1 MYAVLESGGKQ
12 YKVEKG
18 DIIYV
23 EKLSAEV
30 GASVEFKVLAFENE
44 NSFKV
49 GNPYVE
55 SARVL
60 GTVLETKRGKKITV
74 FTYKPKK
81 SSKRKMGHRQWQTK
95 VEINEIVPDVKSY
108 A

>member
-1 MYAVLESGGKQ
+1 MYAVMESGGKQ

-23 EKLSAEV
+23 ERLKADEGS
-30 GASVEFKVLAFENE
+30 SVEFKVLAYENE
-44 NSFKV
+44 SGFNIGS
-49 GNPYVE
+49 PYIDL
-55 SARVL
+55 ARVL
-60 GTVLETKRGKKITV
+60 GKVVESKRGKKITV

-81 SSKRKMGHRQWQTK
+81 GCKRKIGHRQWQTK
-95 VEINEIVPDVKSY
+95 VEINEIVTDVNSY

>member
-12 YKVEKG
+12 YKVKKG

-23 EKLSAEV
+23 EKLSAEK
-30 GASVEFKVLAFENE
+30 GSSVEFKVLALAEDGN
-44 NSFKV
+44 FKA
-49 GNPYVE
+49 GSPYIDT
-55 SARVL
+55 ARVL
-60 GTVLETKRGKKITV
+60 GNVLETKRGKKITV

-81 SSKRKMGHRQWQTK
+81 SCKRKMGHRQWQTK
-95 VEINEIVPDVKSY
+95 VEISEIVSDVSSY

>member
-12 YKVEKG
+12 YKVKKG

-23 EKLSAEV
+23 EKLSAEK
-30 GASVEFKVLAFENE
+30 GDSVEFKVLALGDE
-44 NSFKV
+44 NSFKA
-49 GNPYVE
+49 GNPYID

-60 GTVLETKRGKKITV
+60 GNLLETKRGKKLTV

-81 SSKRKMGHRQWQTK
+81 SCKRKMGHRQWQTK
-95 VEINEIVPDVKSY
+95 VEISEIVADVSSY

>member
-1 MYAVLESGGKQ
+1 MYAVIESGGKQ

-23 EKLSAEV
+23 ERLKDEEGS
-30 GASVEFKVLAFENE
+30 SVEFKVLAYENE
-44 NSFKV
+44 NGLNIGS
-49 GNPYVE
+49 PYIE
-55 SARVL
+55 IARVL
-60 GTVLETKRGKKITV
+60 GKVINSKRGKKITV

-81 SSKRKMGHRQWQTK
+81 SCKRKIGHRQWQTK
-95 VEINEIVPDVKSY
+95 VEIDEIITDINAY

>member
-12 YKVEKG
+12 YKVQKG

-23 EKLSAEV
+23 EKLRAAA
-30 GASVEFKVLAFENE
+30 GDSVEFKVLAYGDENGF
-44 NSFKV
+44 NV
-49 GNPYVE
+49 GAPYID

-60 GTVLETKRGKKITV
+60 GKVLETKRGKKITV

-81 SSKRKMGHRQWQTK
+81 SCKRKMGHRQWQSK
-95 VEINEIVPDVKSY
+95 VEIDEIVPDVSSY

>member
-23 EKLSAEV
+23 EKLSTKE
-30 GASVEFKVLAFENE
+30 GSSVEFKVLAYSDENGL
-44 NSFKV
+44 SI
-49 GNPYVE
+49 GSPYIE

-60 GTVLETKRGKKITV
+60 GKVIETKRGKKITV

-81 SSKRKMGHRQWQTK
+81 SCKRKMGHRQWQTK
-95 VEINEIVPDVKSY
+95 VQIDDIISDISKY

>member
-18 DIIYV
+18 DMIYV
-23 EKLSAEV
+23 EKLSAKE
-30 GASVEFKVLAFENE
+30 GDSVKFKVLAYGDDNGFNTG
-44 NSFKV
+44 S
-49 GNPYVE
+49 PYID

-60 GTVLETKRGKKITV
+60 GKVIETKRGKKITV

-81 SSKRKMGHRQWQTK
+81 SCKRKMGHRQWQTK
-95 VEINEIVPDVKSY
+95 VEISEIVTDVSSY

>member
-12 YKVEKG
+12 YKVKKG

-23 EKLSAEV
+23 EKLSAEE
-30 GASVEFKVLAFENE
+30 GASVEFKVLAYGDENGIYTG
-44 NSFKV
+44 S
-49 GNPYVE
+49 PYID

-60 GTVLETKRGKKITV
+60 GRVIETKRGKKITV

-81 SSKRKMGHRQWQTK
+81 SCKRKMGHRQWQTK
-95 VEINEIVPDVKSY
+95 VEVTEIVPDISSY

>member
-18 DIIYV
+18 DMIYV
-23 EKLSAEV
+23 EKLSAKE
-30 GASVEFKVLAFENE
+30 GDSVEFKVLAYGDENGF
-44 NSFKV
+44 NT
-49 GNPYVE
+49 GDPYID

-60 GTVLETKRGKKITV
+60 GKVIETKRGKKITV

-81 SSKRKMGHRQWQTK
+81 SCKRKMGHRQWQTK
-95 VEINEIVPDVKSY
+95 VEISEIVPDISSY

>member
-12 YKVEKG
+12 YKVKKG

-23 EKLSAEV
+23 EKLSAEE
-30 GASVEFKVLAFENE
+30 GASVEFKVLAYGDENE
-44 NSFKV
+44 IYTGS
-49 GNPYVE
+49 PYID

-60 GTVLETKRGKKITV
+60 GKVIETKRGKKITV

-81 SSKRKMGHRQWQTK
+81 SCKRKMGHRQWQTK
-95 VEINEIVPDVKSY
+95 VEVTEIVPDISSY

>member
-23 EKLSAEV
+23 EKLSAEE
-30 GASVEFKVLAFENE
+30 GSSVEFKVLAYGDESGFN
-44 NSFKV
+44 V
-49 GNPYVE
+49 GSPYIE
-55 SARVL
+55 SAKVV
-60 GTVLETKRGKKITV
+60 GKVIETKRGKKITV

-81 SSKRKMGHRQWQTK
+81 SCKRKMGHRQWQTK
-95 VEINEIVPDVKSY
+95 VQIDEIV
-108 A
+108 ANI

>member
-12 YKVEKG
+12 YKVKKG
-18 DIIYV
+18 DIIFV
-23 EKLSAEV
+23 ERLSGEE
-30 GASVEFKVLAFENE
+30 GASVEFKVLALCDENGL
-44 NSFKV
+44 KI
-49 GNPYVE
+49 GNPYID

-60 GTVLETKRGKKITV
+60 GSVLETKRGKKITV

-81 SSKRKMGHRQWQTK
+81 SCKRKMGHRQWVTK
-95 VEINEIVPDVKSY
+95 LEISEIVPDVSSY

>member
-12 YKVEKG
+12 YKVKKG

-23 EKLSAEV
+23 EKLSAEK
-30 GASVEFKVLAFENE
+30 GSSVEFKVLALAEDG
-44 NSFKV
+44 SFKA
-49 GNPYVE
+49 GSPYIDT
-55 SARVL
+55 ARVL
-60 GTVLETKRGKKITV
+60 GNVLETKRGKKITV

-81 SSKRKMGHRQWQTK
+81 SCKRKMGHRQWQTK
-95 VEINEIVPDVKSY
+95 VEISEIIADVSSY

>member
-23 EKLSAEV
+23 EKLSAEE
-30 GASVEFKVLAFENE
+30 GASVEFKVLAFGDEKE
-44 NSFKV
+44 FKV
-49 GNPYVE
+49 GNPYIE

-60 GTVLETKRGKKITV
+60 GNVIETKRGKKVTV

-81 SSKRKMGHRQWQTK
+81 SCKRKMGHRQWQTK
-95 VEINEIVPDVKSY
+95 VEISEIVTDVSSY